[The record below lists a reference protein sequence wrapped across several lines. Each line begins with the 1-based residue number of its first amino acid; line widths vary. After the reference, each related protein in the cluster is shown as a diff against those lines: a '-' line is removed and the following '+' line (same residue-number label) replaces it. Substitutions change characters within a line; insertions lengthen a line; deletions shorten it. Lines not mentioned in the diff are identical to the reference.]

1 MGASGLA
8 AHGADRAAYMLT
20 AMMWQQG
27 KVDEAALA
35 DVIQNLLT
43 GKWPVSEVGLLDALT
58 NLLKHPDLRT
68 FAWGQAGVQ
77 SKLLSFSPDSPPPVV
92 YKCIFALWMISCEPA
107 CFNDLKRLGAVAK
120 IRKTLAGCRVEKV
133 VRVGLL
139 ALKNFLADGD
149 MAEEVVEAN
158 SLEAVEALE
167 YEKWRDQE
175 VYDGIRNVAKSVQ
188 TAQSKHSNF
197 ARYEREL
204 QKEVLTRS
212 FVHSEKFWVDNYLHF
227 EKDDFR
233 AIKKLVDIA
242 STSKDPTTLAVAC
255 HDLGEFAR
263 LHPQGKLVLS
273 KFPRAKA
280 TAMQCMN
287 HDDREVARE
296 ALLCVQKL
304 MLNRWQDCADGKA
317 ATAA

>member
-1 MGASGLA
+1 
-8 AHGADRAAYMLT
+8 
-20 AMMWQQG
+20 
-27 KVDEAALA
+27 
-35 DVIQNLLT
+35 
-43 GKWPVSEVGLLDALT
+43 
-58 NLLKHPDLRT
+58 
-68 FAWGQAGVQ
+68 
-77 SKLLSFSPDSPPPVV
+77 
-92 YKCIFALWMISCEPA
+92 
-107 CFNDLKRLGAVAK
+107 
-120 IRKTLAGCRVEKV
+120 VEKV
-133 VRVGLL
+133 VRVGLQ
-139 ALKNFLADGD
+139 ALKNFLADAD

-158 SLEAVEALE
+158 PLEAVEALE

-175 VYDGIRNVAKSVQ
+175 VYDGIRTVAKSVQ
-188 TAQSKHSNF
+188 TAQTKHSNF

-204 QKEVLTRS
+204 QKEVFTRS

-263 LHPQGKLVLS
+263 LHPQGKLVIA

-280 TAMQCMN
+280 TAMSCMN
-287 HDDREVARE
+287 HEDREVARE

-317 ATAA
+317 A